1 MDMMDAASGDPKT
14 VIQYAGGHA
23 FLAFSDS
30 FKNPRRQKAC
40 PFLLFKAGTHLREDP
55 NLLGGDLMPIPLIP
69 LILGGAALLGSA
81 LGIKKGVDGVSDI
94 KEAKRRAEE
103 AERRGKAAVSTLE
116 NKRSEANRQADAYAS
131 LLLDVKRKTFD
142 RFVKF
147 VESLGQKGSME
158 AIRAL
163 EEVNITPPQLQE
175 YKVAAIEAHRV
186 AVGAVSMVASS
197 AGASAGTTG
206 LIGLLGTASTG
217 TAISSLSGVAATN
230 ATLAWLGGGSLA
242 AGGGGMA
249 LGTVVLG
256 GITVAP
262 ALLVG
267 GFVLSGRGAKALTE
281 AKEYES
287 KVSVEV
293 AKVNAVRDFMDR
305 VITRIN
311 ELKDL
316 IRKLDGKT
324 NQALDNLDSSAFD
337 VKNETDIRNF
347 QQAGLLVK
355 ALAEIMKTQVL
366 DGHGQL
372 TGQSLD
378 IQVKYRTL
386 AG

>member
-1 MDMMDAASGDPKT
+1 
-14 VIQYAGGHA
+14 
-23 FLAFSDS
+23 
-30 FKNPRRQKAC
+30 
-40 PFLLFKAGTHLREDP
+40 
-55 NLLGGDLMPIPLIP
+55 MPIPLIP

-94 KEAKRRAEE
+94 KEAKRVAEA
-103 AERRGKAAVSTLE
+103 AERRGKSALSTLE
-116 NKRSEANRQADAYAS
+116 SKRSEANRQADAYAS
-131 LLLDVKRKTFD
+131 LLLDVRRKTFD

-163 EEVNITPPQLQE
+163 EEVHITPPQLHE

-281 AKEYES
+281 AKEYEC
-287 KVSVEV
+287 KVSVET
-293 AKVNAVRDFMDR
+293 AKIYAVRDFMDR

-311 ELKDL
+311 ELRDL
-316 IRKLDGKT
+316 IRKLDGKA
-324 NQALDNLDSSAFD
+324 NQALDSLDSSSFD

-347 QQAGLLVK
+347 QQSGLLVK

-372 TGQSLD
+372 TGQSLE

>member
-1 MDMMDAASGDPKT
+1 
-14 VIQYAGGHA
+14 
-23 FLAFSDS
+23 
-30 FKNPRRQKAC
+30 
-40 PFLLFKAGTHLREDP
+40 
-55 NLLGGDLMPIPLIP
+55 MPIPLIP

-81 LGIKKGVDGVSDI
+81 LGIKKGADGVADI
-94 KEAKRRAEE
+94 KRAKAMAEAAQCKGNVAISSLETKRAE
-103 AERRGKAAVSTLE
+103 V
-116 NKRSEANRQADAYAS
+116 NRQAGAYAS
-131 LLLDVKRKTFD
+131 LLLNVRGKTFD

-147 VESLGQKGSME
+147 VESLGQSGSME
-158 AIRAL
+158 AMRAL
-163 EEVNITPPQLQE
+163 EEVHITPPQLQE
-175 YKVAAIEAHRV
+175 YKIAAIEAHRV
-186 AVGAVSMVASS
+186 AVGAVSMLGSS

-206 LIGLLGTASTG
+206 LVGLLGTASTG
-217 TAISSLSGVAATN
+217 TAISGLSGAAATN

-267 GFVLSGRGAKALTE
+267 GFVLSSRGAKALTE

-293 AKVNAVRDFMDR
+293 AKINSVRDFMDR
-305 VITRIN
+305 VVTRIN
-311 ELKDL
+311 ELRTL
-316 IRKLDGKT
+316 IEKLDGKA
-324 NQALDNLDSSAFD
+324 NRALDSLDGSTFD
-337 VKNETDIRNF
+337 VRNETHIRNF

-355 ALAEIMKTQVL
+355 ALAEIMKTPVL
-366 DGHGQL
+366 DGQGQL

-378 IQVKYRTL
+378 VQIKYRTL